1 MDMGIFWTK
10 FKEIYFPHSSGDLD
24 TSKKRPSILKTP
36 SNEKGKLVSD
46 NLKDNNYRKTRLNS
60 KRKVR
65 LQILLDTFIC
75 LDTFL
80 NLYV

>member
-36 SNEKGKLVSD
+36 NNEKGKLVSDNLKD

-65 LQILLDTFIC
+65 LQIQLL
-75 LDTFL
+75 
-80 NLYV
+80 